1 MAQVFHN
8 FAAMRYLSFAIALL
22 ILCQT
27 MPAQRLRVATWNIEN
42 MFDTC
47 HDEGKN
53 DFEFLPSAPRRWT
66 SGRYWHKLK
75 GISQTLAAMELPAI
89 VALQEVE
96 NDTVLR
102 DLTRRTAL
110 WSAHYSY
117 VITDSQDERGID
129 VGLLYLPE
137 QFRLYCSRG
146 VRVPS
151 MEHGLHPT
159 RDLLYAAGVLPAGDT
174 LHVIAVHLPSRRNN
188 NAASR
193 QNRELAVNTILE
205 LVDSI
210 NSISKAKIIVLGDF
224 NAEPGDAIFSMTS
237 SRLTSIV
244 EQDRN
249 KLRGQ
254 MGTYYFRRI
263 WGYLDHI
270 LVSPG
275 MKDMVQGRACECR
288 FPFLLR
294 TNRQIPH
301 RTYGGEHYMGGLSDH
316 LPLLADFLF
325 PAPPK

>member
-1 MAQVFHN
+1 MPQVFHN
-8 FAAMRYLSFAIALL
+8 FASMRYLSFAILLL

-47 HDEGKN
+47 HDYGKQ
-53 DFEFLPSAPRRWT
+53 DLEFLPSAPRRWT
-66 SGRYWHKLK
+66 SGRYWRKLR

-117 VITDSQDERGID
+117 VMTDSQDERGVD
-129 VGLLYLPE
+129 VGILYRPE
-137 QFRLYCSRG
+137 QFRLYSYRG

-151 MEHGLHPT
+151 TVYGLRPT
-159 RDLLYAAGVLPAGDT
+159 RDLLYAAGVLPSGDT
-174 LHVIAVHLPSRRNN
+174 LHVIAVHFPSRRNN
-188 NAASR
+188 DAASR
-193 QNRELAVNTILE
+193 QNRELAVRTMLE
-205 LVDSI
+205 LVDSV
-210 NSISKAKIIVLGDF
+210 SLAGTPDIIVLGDF
-224 NAEPGDAIFSMTS
+224 NAEPGDGIFKMTG
-237 SRLTSIV
+237 SRLVSIV
-244 EQDRN
+244 EQDKN

-254 MGTYYFRRI
+254 TGTYYFRRI
-263 WGYLDHI
+263 WSYLDHI

-275 MKDMVQGRACECR
+275 MKNLVLGKAHECR

-294 TNRQIPH
+294 TDRQIPH

-325 PAPPK
+325 AAPPK